1 MNSSTLEQ
9 YLETGVKAQ
18 NMMIT
23 SLVWKESLQT
33 KTEQLNSSHFGNAL
47 EYLITF
53 CGLEKTD
60 WNHSSS
66 FAQYLLGVIS
76 PNIFPS
82 AGILFLLS
90 HLVQVYLQH
99 GLLRPVATAGPGVLI
114 QAGSVAVL
122 DDVGALLGETAVL
135 LVGVVSCRVVTK
147 ILIALKHEALKPANR
162 LGEVGLLTAARHCFR
177 ISV

>member
-47 EYLITF
+47 EYLITL
-53 CGLEKTD
+53 CCHLGTD
-60 WNHSSS
+60 WNHSS
-66 FAQYLLGVIS
+66 FAQYLLGVI
-76 PNIFPS
+76 PTNILPA
-82 AGILFLLS
+82 AGILFLLID
-90 HLVQVYLQH
+90 LVQVYLQH
-99 GLLRPVATAGPGVLI
+99 GLLRPVSTPGPGVLL
-114 QAGSVAVL
+114 QAGTVTVL
-122 DDVGALLGETAVL
+122 DDIGALLGEAVVL
-135 LVGVVSCRVVTK
+135 VVGVVSSRVVSE
-147 ILIALKHEALKPANR
+147 ILVALKHEGLTSTNI
-162 LGEVGLLTAARHCFR
+162 LGLLTAARHCFR

>member
-18 NMMIT
+18 KMMIT
-23 SLVWKESLQT
+23 SLESLQT

-53 CGLEKTD
+53 CCLGTD
-60 WNHSSS
+60 WNHSS
-66 FAQYLLGVIS
+66 FAQDLLGII
-76 PNIFPS
+76 PAHCFPS
-82 AGILFLLS
+82 AGVLFLLL

-99 GLLRPVATAGPGVLI
+99 GLLRPVATAGPGVLL
-114 QAGSVAVL
+114 QPGTVAVL
-122 DDVGALLGETAVL
+122 DDVGALLRETVVL
-135 LVGVVSCRVVTK
+135 VVGIVSSRVVAK
-147 ILIALKHEALKPANR
+147 VLVALKHEDYNEATDW
-162 LGEVGLLTAARHCFR
+162 GWGLLTAAKHCFR